1 MGVGFPKVFVVN
13 GPDIADYEDLAN
25 LPAINSTVL
34 LGNKTGDDLGLLN
47 KALLDEPLGVP
58 SLDAGSKLQIAEMP
72 LATEAEAEDGTVE
85 TGLMTPLR
93 TKQAIDAL
101 VPTMTGATD
110 EDDGA
115 KGLVPAPSAGDEAK
129 FLTGAGTF
137 SAIPTM
143 TGATG
148 EDDGAKGL
156 VPAPSAG
163 DEAKFLTGAGTFSA
177 IPTMTGATGEDDGA
191 KGLVPAPSAGDEAKF
206 LTGAG
211 TYSAIPKVSMSE
223 TEYDTGKLW
232 IDGRPIFGIVV
243 DIGVLP
249 NDDEKRVA
257 SGVPVGATV
266 LSVNGYTKGT
276 LDTVTTLCI
285 PSVSVPVFYD
295 DATQE
300 LVITTA
306 YDMTYFTESFVVLE
320 YVKEI

>member
-129 FLTGAGTF
+129 FLTGAGT
-137 SAIPTM
+137 
-143 TGATG
+143 
-148 EDDGAKGL
+148 
-156 VPAPSAG
+156 
-163 DEAKFLTGAGTFSA
+163 
-177 IPTMTGATGEDDGA
+177 
-191 KGLVPAPSAGDEAKF
+191 
-206 LTGAG
+206 
-211 TYSAIPKVSMSE
+211 YSAIPKVSMSE

-232 IDGRPIFGIVV
+232 IDDRPIFGIVV
-243 DIGVLP
+243 DIGALP

>member
-1 MGVGFPKVFVVN
+1 
-13 GPDIADYEDLAN
+13 
-25 LPAINSTVL
+25 
-34 LGNKTGDDLGLLN
+34 
-47 KALLDEPLGVP
+47 
-58 SLDAGSKLQIAEMP
+58 
-72 LATEAEAEDGTVE
+72 
-85 TGLMTPLR
+85 
-93 TKQAIDAL
+93 
-101 VPTMTGATD
+101 MTGATA

-115 KGLVPAPSAGDEAK
+115 SGLVPAPSAGDEAK

-143 TGATG
+143 TGAPA
-148 EDDGAKGL
+148 EDDGTSGL

-177 IPTMTGATGEDDGA
+177 IP
-191 KGLVPAPSAGDEAKF
+191 
-206 LTGAG
+206 
-211 TYSAIPKVSMSE
+211 KVSMGE

-232 IDGRPIFGIVV
+232 IDDRPIFGIVV
-243 DIGVLP
+243 DIGALP

-276 LDTVTTLCI
+276 ATTLCI

-300 LVITTA
+300 LVITTDS
-306 YDMTYFTESFVVLE
+306 DMTSFTESFVVLE
-320 YVKEI
+320 YVKAV

>member
-13 GPDIADYEDLAN
+13 GPDVADYEDLVN

-34 LGNKTGDDLGLLN
+34 SGNQTGDDLGLLD
-47 KALLDEPLGVP
+47 KALLDKPLGVP

-72 LATEAEAEDGTVE
+72 LATKEEAEDGTVE

-101 VPTMTGATD
+101 VPTMTGATA
-110 EDDGA
+110 EDDGT
-115 KGLVPAPSAGDEAK
+115 S
-129 FLTGAGTF
+129 
-137 SAIPTM
+137 
-143 TGATG
+143 
-148 EDDGAKGL
+148 
-156 VPAPSAG
+156 
-163 DEAKFLTGAGTFSA
+163 
-177 IPTMTGATGEDDGA
+177 
-191 KGLVPAPSAGDEAKF
+191 GLVPAPSAGDEAKF

-232 IDGRPIFGIVV
+232 IDDRPIFGIVV
-243 DIGVLP
+243 DIGALP

-276 LDTVTTLCI
+276 ATTLCI

-300 LVITTA
+300 LVITTDS
-306 YDMTYFTESFVVLE
+306 DMTSFTESFVVLE
-320 YVKEI
+320 YIKAV

>member
-13 GPDIADYEDLAN
+13 GPDVADYEDLAN
-25 LPAINSTVL
+25 LPAINSVSL
-34 LGNKTGDDLGLLN
+34 LGNKTGDDLGLLD

-129 FLTGAGTF
+129 FLTGAGTY

-143 TGATG
+143 TGATD
-148 EDDGAKGL
+148 EDDGASGL

-177 IPTMTGATGEDDGA
+177 IP
-191 KGLVPAPSAGDEAKF
+191 
-206 LTGAG
+206 
-211 TYSAIPKVSMSE
+211 KVSMGE

-243 DIGVLP
+243 DFGALP
-249 NDDEKRVA
+249 DTDEKRVA

-276 LDTVTTLCI
+276 ATTLCI

-300 LVITTA
+300 LVITTDS
-306 YDMTYFTESFVVLE
+306 DMTSFTESFVVLE

>member
-13 GPDIADYEDLAN
+13 GPDIADYEDLEN
-25 LPAINSTVL
+25 LPVINSVLL
-34 LGNKTGDDLGLLN
+34 LGNKTGDDLGLLD
-47 KALLDEPLGVP
+47 KALLDKPRGVP
-58 SLDAGSKLQIAEMP
+58 SLDDGSKLQIAEMP

-115 KGLVPAPSAGDEAK
+115 S
-129 FLTGAGTF
+129 
-137 SAIPTM
+137 
-143 TGATG
+143 
-148 EDDGAKGL
+148 
-156 VPAPSAG
+156 
-163 DEAKFLTGAGTFSA
+163 
-177 IPTMTGATGEDDGA
+177 
-191 KGLVPAPSAGDEAKF
+191 GLVPAPSAGDEAKF

-211 TYSAIPKVSMSE
+211 TYSAIPKVSMGK

-232 IDGRPIFGIVV
+232 INDRPIFGIVV
-243 DIGVLP
+243 DFGALP
-249 NDDEKRVA
+249 DTEEKRVA

-266 LSVNGYTKGT
+266 LSVKGYTKDA

-285 PSVSVPVFYD
+285 PSISVPVFYD

-300 LVITTA
+300 LVITTDS
-306 YDMTYFTESFVVLE
+306 DMTSFTESFVVLE
-320 YVKEI
+320 YVKAV